1 MMIVAAA
8 VATTAP
14 QAMAQDA
21 IAPSRSESAA
31 PNANGTAQPDSPSS
45 PDAPPATGASQAAPN
60 ALAPDALV
68 PETLVPEA
76 LAPETLTPD
85 APKAT
90 LTWRVENPF
99 RFFNNPAD
107 TEVHRA
113 TYMAL
118 SPEDRASPILAAER
132 ALSVREPDGWAATMY
147 DKTCWDSSRNRFVCP
162 DKKAYINPE
171 SHRVVLDVSGVDD
184 DNVTCTWLTSPRGAK
199 NARGAVLK
207 RPCKDAVRF
216 DVPYPGGMKVTVE
229 IGGTEVA
236 RTDIKVR
243 DILIAAMGDSF
254 GSGEGNPDLPVRFSR
269 ERAIDYGSAGGSSDL
284 TGYPARTG
292 PWKQIGDKDFVGG
305 SARWNDT
312 ACRRSLYS
320 HQLRTALQLAVEDPH
335 RAVTYTGVA
344 CSGAEVTWGLFL
356 RYKGNEWVPNPPDLS
371 QISAL
376 ASAQCGPHDAP
387 AKDYPEAYH
396 IGGIVKEFVG
406 GLVLDRCEQEDSRKI
421 DLLLVSI
428 GGNDVGFAR
437 LVANAVLADG
447 SLVRKL
453 GGWFGEVQGN
463 AQADVLMT
471 SVDERYKALNRAIHG
486 ILHMPWEESDRVIL
500 TAYPPLALLGDG
512 NKVCPDSNAGMD
524 VFSEFSLSQKTASDS
539 SMLADRL
546 QKVMSQSART
556 FGWSFSDQHRKQFIG
571 RGLCAGF
578 TENAFSIADDL
589 RLPRLVNGKWE
600 PYNPA
605 DYQPYASRQR
615 WFRTPNDAF
624 MTGNFHVS
632 GSVLQKALKLQSLSW
647 FQVLL
652 ASTYSGAFHPNAE
665 GQAAMAD
672 SAVVKARAVLK
683 KYGQQSDEAVVP

>member
-1 MMIVAAA
+1 MQRSKPAQGGSTLLLMSGVNLGLAPLAALLAAIAFAPVAAA
-8 VATTAP
+8 QSPEP
-14 QAMAQDA
+14 QNPSAQSEPAAASDQAKPADSSASDA
-21 IAPSRSESAA
+21 ELTR
-31 PNANGTAQPDSPSS
+31 
-45 PDAPPATGASQAAPN
+45 
-60 ALAPDALV
+60 
-68 PETLVPEA
+68 PE
-76 LAPETLTPD
+76 
-85 APKAT
+85 

-113 TYMAL
+113 TYLAL
-118 SPEDRASPILAAER
+118 SPEDKANPILAAER
-132 ALSVREPDGWAATMY
+132 ALSAREPEGWSEQTY

-162 DKKAYINPE
+162 NKKTNYMNPDN
-171 SHRVVLDVSGVDD
+171 HAVVVDLKGVTDE
-184 DNVTCTWLTSPRGAK
+184 NVTCTWLTSPRGAR
-199 NARGAVLK
+199 NARGSSLK
-207 RPCKDAVRF
+207 RPCKDPVRLV
-216 DVPYPGGMKVTVE
+216 VPYPGGAKVTVE

-236 RTDIKVR
+236 RTDIKVK

-254 GSGEGNPDLPVRFSR
+254 GSGEGNPDIPVRFSR
-269 ERAIDYGSAGGSSDL
+269 ERSIDYGKAEKSPDL
-284 TGYPARTG
+284 VGYPARVG
-292 PWKQIGDKDFVGG
+292 PWKQIGDKDFVEG

-344 CSGAEVTWGLFL
+344 CSGAEVTEGLFL

-376 ASAQCGPHDAP
+376 SSAQCGAHDAP
-387 AKDYPEAYH
+387 AKDYPEAFH
-396 IGGIVKEFVG
+396 IGGVVKEFVG
-406 GLVLDRCEQEDSRKI
+406 GLVLNRCEQEDSRKI

-437 LVANAVLADG
+437 LVANAVFTDQ

-453 GGWFGEVQGN
+453 GGWFGQVQDN
-463 AQADVLMT
+463 AAADVLLA
-471 SVDERYKALNRAIHG
+471 SVDERYKALNRAVHG

-500 TAYPPLALLGDG
+500 IAYPPLALLGDG
-512 NKVCPDSNAGMD
+512 RKVCPDSNAGMD
-524 VFSEFSLSQKTASDS
+524 VFSEFSLSQKAAGES
-539 SMLADRL
+539 STLADHL
-546 QKVMSQSART
+546 QKVMSQSARK
-556 FGWSFSDQHRKQFIG
+556 FGWSFADAHRRQFIG

-578 TENAFSIADDL
+578 TENAFSNADDL
-589 RLPRLVNGKWE
+589 RLPRKVDGKWE
-600 PYNPA
+600 PFNPA
-605 DYQPYASRQR
+605 DYQPYATRQR

-624 MTGNFHVS
+624 LTGNFHVS

-672 SAVVKARAVLK
+672 AAVIKARDVLK
-683 KYGQQSDEAVVP
+683 KYGQQSEAAVTP

>member
-1 MMIVAAA
+1 MQRAIKVSSEHHTRAADRALRAIALAAIFLPWAAA
-8 VATTAP
+8 GVS
-14 QAMAQDA
+14 AQDTPREQA
-21 IAPSRSESAA
+21 SPETSVGGASAVAPASGDPSA
-31 PNANGTAQPDSPSS
+31 
-45 PDAPPATGASQAAPN
+45 DAPRA
-60 ALAPDALV
+60 
-68 PETLVPEA
+68 E
-76 LAPETLTPD
+76 
-85 APKAT
+85 
-90 LTWRVENPF
+90 LTWRVENSF
-99 RFFNNPAD
+99 RFFNDPAD

-113 TYMAL
+113 TYLAL
-118 SPEDRASPILAAER
+118 ALEDKANPILAAER
-132 ALSVREPDGWAATMY
+132 ALSAREPDGWAASAY
-147 DKTCWDSSRNRFVCP
+147 DKTCWDSARNRFICP
-162 DKKAYINPE
+162 QSKTSYINPE
-171 SHRVVLDVSGVDD
+171 SHKVIVEIKGVDD
-184 DNVTCTWLTSPRGAK
+184 DNVICTWLTSPRGSK
-199 NARGAVLK
+199 KARGAVLK
-207 RPCKDAVRF
+207 RACKEPVKI
-216 DVPYPGGMKVTVE
+216 DVPYPGGAKVTVE

-243 DILIAAMGDSF
+243 DILVAAMGDSF
-254 GSGEGNPDLPVRFSR
+254 GSGEGNPDLAVRFSR
-269 ERAIDYGSAGGSSDL
+269 ERATDYGKAENSPDL
-284 TGYPARTG
+284 VGYPARTG
-292 PWKQIGDKDFVGG
+292 PWKQIGDKDFIAG

-344 CSGAEVTWGLFL
+344 CSGAEVTRGLFL
-356 RYKGNEWVPNPPDLS
+356 RYKGNEWVTNPPDLS

-376 ASAQCGPHDAP
+376 ASAQCGKHDAP
-387 AKDYPEAYH
+387 AKDYPEAFH
-396 IGGIVKEFVG
+396 IGGVVKEFIG
-406 GLVLDRCEQEDSRKI
+406 GLVLNRCEQEDSRKI

-437 LVANAVLADG
+437 LVANAVLADE

-453 GGWFGEVQGN
+453 GGWFGQVQGN
-463 AQADVLMT
+463 AEADVLMT
-471 SVDERYKALNRAIHG
+471 SVDERYKALNRAVHG
-486 ILHMPWEESDRVIL
+486 ILHMPWEESDRVVL
-500 TAYPPLALLGDG
+500 TAYPPLALIGDG
-512 NKVCPDSNAGMD
+512 RKVCPDSNAGME
-524 VFSEFSLSQKTASDS
+524 VFSEFSLSQKMASES
-539 SMLADRL
+539 SSLADRL
-546 QKVMSQSART
+546 QKVMSQSAGK
-556 FGWSFSDQHRKQFIG
+556 FGWSFSDAHRKQFIG

-605 DYQPYASRQR
+605 DYQPYATRQR

-624 MTGNFHVS
+624 LTGNFHVS

-683 KYGQQSDEAVVP
+683 KYGQQSEVAVVP

>member
-1 MMIVAAA
+1 MSALNPVAR
-8 VATTAP
+8 
-14 QAMAQDA
+14 AQDPTP
-21 IAPSRSESAA
+21 APLGSPAETVTPERVPAPGTSMEPSTTGSAA
-31 PNANGTAQPDSPSS
+31 SLDGPI
-45 PDAPPATGASQAAPN
+45 
-60 ALAPDALV
+60 
-68 PETLVPEA
+68 
-76 LAPETLTPD
+76 
-85 APKAT
+85 KAE

-113 TYMAL
+113 TYLAL
-118 SPEDRASPILAAER
+118 SPEDRANPILAAER
-132 ALSVREPDGWAATMY
+132 ALSAREPDGWAASMY
-147 DKTCWDSSRNRFVCP
+147 DKTCWDSGRNRFACP
-162 DKKAYINPE
+162 DKKKYINPE
-171 SHRVVLDVSGVDD
+171 SHRAIVEITGVDD
-184 DNVTCTWLTSPRGAK
+184 DNVTCTWLTSPRGTK
-199 NARGAVLK
+199 NARGLVLK
-207 RPCKDAVRF
+207 RSCKNPVRL
-216 DVPYPGGMKVTVE
+216 DVPYPGGLKVTVE

-236 RTDIKVR
+236 RADIKVR
-243 DILIAAMGDSF
+243 DILVAAMGDSF
-254 GSGEGNPDLPVRFSR
+254 GSGEGNPDQAVRFSR
-269 ERAIDYGSAGGSSDL
+269 ERATDYGRADTGPDL
-284 TGYPARTG
+284 IGYPARVG
-292 PWKQIGDKDFVGG
+292 PWRQIGDKDFIAGN
-305 SARWNDT
+305 ARWNDT

-320 HQLRTALQLAVEDPH
+320 HQLRAALQLSIEDPH

-376 ASAQCGPHDAP
+376 ASAQCAPHEAP

-406 GLVLDRCEQEDSRKI
+406 GLVLNRCEQEDARKI
-421 DLLLVSI
+421 DILLVSI

-437 LVANAVLADG
+437 LVANAVLADQ
-447 SLVRKL
+447 SLVRQL
-453 GGWFGEVQGN
+453 GGWFGQVQGN
-463 AQADVLMT
+463 AEADVLM
-471 SVDERYKALNRAIHG
+471 SAVDERYKALNRAVHG
-486 ILHMPWEESDRVIL
+486 ILHMPWEESDRVVL

-512 NKVCPDSNAGMD
+512 HKVCPDSNAGMD
-524 VFSEFSLSQKTASDS
+524 VFSEFSLSQKTASES
-539 SMLADRL
+539 SNLADRL

-556 FGWSFSDQHRKQFIG
+556 FGWSFSDQHRLQFIG
-571 RGLCAGF
+571 RGICAGF

-589 RLPRLVNGKWE
+589 RMPRQINGKWE

-605 DYQPYASRQR
+605 EYQPYASRQR

-672 SAVVKARAVLK
+672 AAAATARAVLK
-683 KYGQQSDEAVVP
+683 KYGQLSEAAVAP

>member
-1 MMIVAAA
+1 MGTALPA
-8 VATTAP
+8 ATTL
-14 QAMAQDA
+14 
-21 IAPSRSESAA
+21 
-31 PNANGTAQPDSPSS
+31 SPSE
-45 PDAPPATGASQAAPN
+45 ASE
-60 ALAPDALV
+60 LGTV
-68 PETLVPEA
+68 E
-76 LAPETLTPD
+76 
-85 APKAT
+85 

-99 RFFNNPAD
+99 RFFNAPAD

-113 TYMAL
+113 TYLAL
-118 SPEDRASPILAAER
+118 APDERSTPILSAER
-132 ALSVREPDGWAATMY
+132 ALASREPDGWAASMY
-147 DKTCWDSSRNRFVCP
+147 DKTCWDSARNRFMCGNT
-162 DKKAYINPE
+162 KTNYINPE
-171 SHRVVLDVSGVDD
+171 SHRVVVEISGVEDE
-184 DNVTCTWLTSPRGAK
+184 NVVCTWLTSPRGAK
-199 NARGAVLK
+199 KARGTVIK
-207 RPCKDAVRF
+207 RPCKAPVKV
-216 DVPYPGGMKVTVE
+216 DVPYPGGMKLTVE

-236 RTDIKVR
+236 STDIKVR
-243 DILIAAMGDSF
+243 DILVAAMGDSF

-269 ERAIDYGSAGGSSDL
+269 ERSIDYAKANKSPEL

-292 PWKQIGDKDFVGG
+292 AWKQIGDKEFILG

-344 CSGAEVTWGLFL
+344 CSGAEVTAGLFL

-376 ASAQCGPHDAP
+376 ASAQCGTRDAP

-396 IGGIVKEFVG
+396 MNGVVKELVG
-406 GLVLDRCEQEDSRKI
+406 GLVLRRCEQEDARKI

-437 LVANAVLADG
+437 LVANAVLSVDA
-447 SLVRKL
+447 LVRQL
-453 GGWFGEVQGN
+453 GGWFGQVQGN
-463 AQADVLMT
+463 AQADQLIT
-471 SVDERYKALNRAIHG
+471 TVDERYKALNRAVHG

-512 NKVCPDSNAGMD
+512 SRVCPDSTAGME
-524 VFSEFSLSQKTASDS
+524 VFSEFSLSQNAASES
-539 SMLADRL
+539 STLADKL
-546 QKVMSQSART
+546 QKVMSQSARLH
-556 FGWSFSDQHRKQFIG
+556 GWSFADAHRKQFIG

-578 TENAFSIADDL
+578 TENAFSVADDL
-589 RLPRLVNGKWE
+589 RLPRKVDGKWE

-605 DYQPYASRQR
+605 DYQPYAARQR

-632 GSVLQKALKLQSLSW
+632 GSVLQKALKLESLSW

-672 SAVVKARAVLK
+672 AAVLKAREVLK
-683 KYGQQSDEAVVP
+683 KYGQQSDVALVP